1 MSGTL
6 NCFGSFKT
14 QVFRFGYHHPQVKPI
29 SCCIF
34 INAIPRISRSSSSS
48 IFCSQRY
55 FAPTAPPPHISRHG
69 IACQCEEIPFST
81 VRNRIDGRKN
91 AKALHGLVIT
101 TDLTRSS
108 VAISLHSRSK
118 SILIVEMAA
127 AQLLQDIDGVRN
139 CFRAEEV
146 IYLLLQFLPTT
157 SD

>member
-1 MSGTL
+1 VSGTL
-6 NCFGSFKT
+6 NCFVSFLNPFPVVYIYIHQKPSPESAA
-14 QVFRFGYHHPQVKPI
+14 HPLP
-29 SCCIF
+29 
-34 INAIPRISRSSSSS
+34 
-48 IFCSQRY
+48 Y
-55 FAPTAPPPHISRHG
+55 FAPNGILRRRRPPHISRHG
-69 IACQCEEIPFST
+69 IACQCEEMPFGT
-81 VRNRIDGRKN
+81 VRSRIDGRKN
-91 AKALHGLVIT
+91 AKSLHGLVIT